1 MANLGMRLLGFRFDG
16 SAERWAMPGWLSTIV
31 IVLMALAVGAVLIL
45 VTGANPVTAY
55 RALVVSAFGS
65 VNGFAETMVK
75 ACPLLLAG
83 LGVTVAY
90 RARFWN
96 IGAEGQIYAGGI
108 LAAIAGIYITGL
120 PAIIHLPLTV
130 LAGALGGA
138 IWGFFPGFLKARL
151 KVNEVITTLMLNYII
166 ILLTSYLIHDP
177 MRDRASGITISPQL
191 LRTAWLPTVIP
202 RTRFHA
208 GILLALLMAV
218 VIFWLLK
225 KTVLGFQI
233 RAVGE
238 NERAAR
244 VAGINA
250 QRTIILTMM
259 LSGALAGLAGAAE
272 VAGLQHRLVDEFSP
286 GYGFLAIA
294 VALLGNLEPL
304 GVVLSSILFAALL
317 NGADAMQRAASVPV
331 PVIFVVEGLVIVFVA
346 ARFFKQR
353 GA

>member
-1 MANLGMRLLGFRFDG
+1 MANPIGRWLGRDSGDA
-16 SAERWAMPGWLSTIV
+16 AERQGMPGWLSTV
-31 IVLMALAVGAVLIL
+31 AIVLLALAIGALLIL
-45 VTGANPVTAY
+45 ATGADPVVAY
-55 RALVVSAFGS
+55 QALVVSAFGS

-83 LGVTVAY
+83 LGVTIAY
-90 RARFWN
+90 RAKFWN

-108 LAAIAGIYITGL
+108 VAAAVGIYVTGL

-138 IWGFFPGFLKARL
+138 LWGFFPGYLKARL
-151 KVNEVITTLMLNYII
+151 KVNEVITTLMFNYIV
-166 ILLTSYLIHDP
+166 ILLTSYLVHGP

-191 LRTAWLPTVIP
+191 QLSAWLPTVIA

-218 VIFWLLK
+218 VVFWLLH

-244 VAGINA
+244 VAGINVS
-250 QRTIILTMM
+250 RTIVWTMV

-304 GVVLSSILFAALL
+304 GVVLASILFAALL
-317 NGADAMQRAASVPV
+317 NGADAMQRAAAVPV
-331 PVIFVVEGLVIVFVA
+331 PVIFVIEGLVVVFVA
-346 ARFFKQR
+346 ARFLKR
-353 GA
+353 RA

>member
-1 MANLGMRLLGFRFDG
+1 MLNPLNWLAGRPVDKQ
-16 SAERWAMPGWLSTIV
+16 AEPRGMPGWLQTIV

-45 VTGANPVTAY
+45 VIGANPLTAY
-55 RALVVSAFGS
+55 RALVVAAFGS

-108 LAAIAGIYITGL
+108 LAAVVGIYMTGL
-120 PAIIHLPLTV
+120 PAVIHLPLTV

-151 KVNEVITTLMLNYII
+151 KVNEVITTLMFNYII
-166 ILLTSYLIHDP
+166 ILLTSYLVHSP

-191 LRTAWLPTVIP
+191 LTTAWLPTVIP

-208 GILLALLMAV
+208 GILLALGMAV
-218 VIFWLLK
+218 VLFWLLN
-225 KTVLGFQI
+225 KTVLGFRI
-233 RAVGE
+233 RTVGE

-244 VAGINA
+244 VAGIHVE
-250 QRTIILTMM
+250 RTIIYTMM

-294 VALLGNLEPL
+294 VALLGNLDPF

-317 NGADAMQRAASVPV
+317 NGADAMQRAAAVPV
-331 PVIFVVEGLVIVFVA
+331 PVIYVIEGLVIVFVA